1 MSLTLFIWWITST
14 VGHEGQAIDQ
24 THPRLRPCGLS
35 IERVETTV
43 GKFSANP
50 LVGVLEIST
59 EDGALRLAISGD
71 AAKDLRIDLDQFLAE
86 NQD

>member
-1 MSLTLFIWWITST
+1 M
-14 VGHEGQAIDQ
+14 
-24 THPRLRPCGLS
+24 
-35 IERVETTV
+35 